1 MSQFPAP
8 TRPAGA
14 RDEAS
19 GDTGTEEASEVAGI
33 LGTGSSAP
41 TRKKARWRTWGA
53 LALVAVAG
61 VAIWATGARP
71 DRVQYTTQQA
81 RRGTLTVTV
90 TATGNL
96 EPTNQV
102 EVGVEVSGTIA
113 TVEVDYNDHIE
124 RGQVLATLDP
134 MKFKVQVLRSRA
146 ALQSARSR
154 ILQAQATVDESRA
167 QVGRLMRLKELSR
180 GTDPSQFDID
190 AAQAGLKRAEA
201 DRASAK
207 ADVAEATAALEASEL
222 DLAKSAIH
230 SPVDG
235 VVLVRSVEPGQT
247 VAASLQTPVL
257 FVLAE
262 DLTKMELHVSVDE
275 ADVGRVRAGQKAT
288 FTVDAYPDRTF
299 SAEIIDVHYGAQEV
313 DGVITYEAVL
323 NVDNEDSSLRPG
335 MTATANIVAEEVEN
349 ALLVPNAALRF
360 TPSEQ
365 EETTPS
371 GSLLGRLFPRPPSSE
386 SKNRQH
392 RTAQKNQQRV
402 WAVQDGRPVAI
413 PITVGG
419 TDGIM
424 TQVVQGDVGP
434 GMPLIVD
441 ATTE

>member
-8 TRPAGA
+8 TRPARA

-19 GDTGTEEASEVAGI
+19 GDTGTEEASAVAGV
-33 LGTGSSAP
+33 LGTDSSVP
-41 TRKKARWRTWGA
+41 TRKKARWRIWGG
-53 LALVAVAG
+53 LALVVVAG
-61 VAIWATGARP
+61 VAVWATAARP
-71 DRVQYTTQQA
+71 DTVQYTTQQA

-134 MKFKVQVLRSRA
+134 LKFKVQVLRSRA

-167 QVGRLMRLKELSR
+167 QVGRLLRLRELSR

-207 ADVAEATAALEASEL
+207 ADVAEATAALEASEI
-222 DLAKSAIH
+222 DLAKSVIR

-349 ALLVPNAALRF
+349 AILVPNAALRF
-360 TPSEQ
+360 TPAAREQ
-365 EETTPS
+365 KTSS
-371 GSLLGRLFPRPPSSE
+371 GSLLGRLFPRPSSSK
-386 SKNRQH
+386 SKNRQRH
-392 RTAQKNQQRV
+392 TAQKNQQRV
-402 WAVQDGRPVAI
+402 WAVQDGQPVAI

-424 TQVVQGDVGP
+424 TQVMQGDVGP
-434 GMPLIVD
+434 GTPLIVD
-441 ATTE
+441 ATPE

>member
-1 MSQFPAP
+1 MSTVPAP
-8 TRPAGA
+8 TPQVGA
-14 RDEAS
+14 RDEVG
-19 GDTGTEEASEVAGI
+19 GDTRTEGASEVADV
-33 LGTGSSAP
+33 LGTGSPVVARKSAH
-41 TRKKARWRTWGA
+41 WRLWGA
-53 LALVAVAG
+53 LALVVVAG
-61 VAIWATGARP
+61 LAVWATAARP
-71 DRVQYTTQQA
+71 DKLQLITQEA
-81 RRGTLTVTV
+81 SRGTLTVTV

-102 EVGVEVSGTIA
+102 DVGVEVSGTIA

-124 RGQVLATLDP
+124 RGQVLARLDP
-134 MKFKVQVLRSRA
+134 TKFKVQVLRSRA
-146 ALQSARSR
+146 ALQSAKSR

-167 QVGRLMRLKELSR
+167 QVGRLTRLRELSR

-207 ADVAEATAALEASEL
+207 ADVAEATAALEASEI
-222 DLAKSAIH
+222 DLAKSVIH

-288 FTVDAYPDRTF
+288 FTVDAYPNRVF
-299 SAEIIDVHYGAQEV
+299 SAEIVDVHYGAQEV

-323 NVDNEDSSLRPG
+323 NVDNRDSSLRPG
-335 MTATANIVAEEVEN
+335 MTATANIVAEQVDN
-349 ALLVPNAALRF
+349 AILVPNAALRF
-360 TPSEQ
+360 TPSGHDEAM
-365 EETTPS
+365 PS
-371 GSLLGRLFPRPPSSE
+371 GSLLGRLFPRPSSSE
-386 SKNRQH
+386 SKNRQ
-392 RTAQKNQQRV
+392 RRSVQENQQRV
-402 WAVQDGRPVAI
+402 WTVQDGQPVAI

-419 TDGIM
+419 TDGTM
-424 TQVVQGDVGP
+424 TQVVEGDVRP
-434 GMPLIVD
+434 GMPLIVG
-441 ATTE
+441 ATRE